1 MESSLVAQS
10 ELSELG
16 MEAAQRAKIVEITNL
31 RLGSMSSILNLM
43 GVMHSYRS
51 LGVSWTPR
59 SYNAMH

>member
-43 GVMHSYRS
+43 ALMLSYSRS
-51 LGVSWTPR
+51 P
-59 SYNAMH
+59 

>member
-51 LGVSWTPR
+51 PGVPWTNK
-59 SYNAMH
+59 S